1 MKKIIALFI
10 NLSIVQVTVAQDFN
24 QITNQDDVSS
34 FLSAYF
40 SPFANT
46 LGAGLNNGWYNTAK
60 PHKLGG
66 FDISLG
72 FNIVSVSDDFQ
83 SFNPNDLTNF
93 SSEQSSTTPTS
104 MGEGDGAN
112 IIYNVN
118 GQEIPF
124 KMPNQN
130 TALSIFLVPT
140 LNAGVGLIKS
150 TEINVRYIPK
160 YNFDIGFVGE
170 GSIDLIG
177 LGLKHDILQWIP
189 IANKLPFDLS
199 IQGGITNLKTVFEF
213 ENNDVKQD
221 LELSVLAQNYNLI
234 ISKKFLMLTGHAS
247 LGYQKSSTNFSSNT
261 YFNLGEGVNSL
272 SFNVPSE
279 IKFDPSSGIRANVG
293 ARFQLAILTIYANHT
308 FSDYPITTAGIG
320 ISFR

>member
-66 FDISLG
+66 FDVSLG

-93 SSEQSSTTPTS
+93 SSEQSSTPTS

-150 TEINVRYIPK
+150 T
-160 YNFDIGFVGE
+160 
-170 GSIDLIG
+170 
-177 LGLKHDILQWIP
+177 
-189 IANKLPFDLS
+189 
-199 IQGGITNLKTVFEF
+199 
-213 ENNDVKQD
+213 
-221 LELSVLAQNYNLI
+221 
-234 ISKKFLMLTGHAS
+234 
-247 LGYQKSSTNFSSNT
+247 
-261 YFNLGEGVNSL
+261 
-272 SFNVPSE
+272 
-279 IKFDPSSGIRANVG
+279 
-293 ARFQLAILTIYANHT
+293 
-308 FSDYPITTAGIG
+308 
-320 ISFR
+320 

>member
-1 MKKIIALFI
+1 MKKIITLLI
-10 NLSIVQVTVAQDFN
+10 NLSIVQVTVAQNFN

-34 FLSAYF
+34 FLGAYF

-66 FDISLG
+66 FDVSLG
-72 FNIVSVSDDFQ
+72 FNMVSVSDNFQ
-83 SFNPNDLTNF
+83 SFNPNDLANF
-93 SSEQSSTTPTS
+93 SSSSSSTPTS
-104 MGEGDGAN
+104 MGEGNGAN

-130 TALSIFLVPT
+130 TALPMLPIPT

-160 YNFDIGFVGE
+160 YNFDIGFIGE
-170 GSIDLIG
+170 GSIDLLG
-177 LGLKHDILQWIP
+177 FGLKHDILQWIP
-189 IANKLPFDLS
+189 VANKLPFDLS
-199 IQGGITNLKTVFEF
+199 VQAGITNLKTAFEF

-247 LGYQKSSTNFSSNT
+247 VGYQRSSTNFSSNT
-261 YFNLGEGVNSL
+261 YFNLGEGASSL

-308 FSDYPITTAGIG
+308 FSNYPITTAGIG